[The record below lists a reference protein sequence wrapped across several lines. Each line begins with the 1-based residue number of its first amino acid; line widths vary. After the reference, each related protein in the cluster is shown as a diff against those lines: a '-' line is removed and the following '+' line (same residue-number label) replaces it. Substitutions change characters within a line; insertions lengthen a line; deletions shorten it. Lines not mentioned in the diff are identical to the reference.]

1 MKKRIVFSALMLL
14 SGLLF
19 LSPLNAGAG
28 SPRLVDLG
36 NGICKDL
43 ETGLMWQVRKSHKF
57 YTEEEAQKYVKSL
70 RLGGYSDWRLP
81 TKKERWDLLHVFLL
95 NKQGNCTLKYL
106 GLPYW
111 TTNTDKGTRPIRL
124 EIACYCRDDQ
134 VISYARYGFVRA
146 VRRDT
151 PEKK

>member
-1 MKKRIVFSALMLL
+1 MKKRIVYSCLMII
-14 SGLLF
+14 SGLLY
-19 LSPLNAGAG
+19 LSLLNVNAG
-28 SPRLVDLG
+28 PPQLVNLG

-43 ETGLMWQVRKSHKF
+43 KTGLMWQVRKSHKF
-57 YTEEEAQKYVKSL
+57 YTEKEAEKYVKSL

-95 NKQGNCTLKYL
+95 NKQGNCTLKNL

-111 TTNTDKGTRPIRL
+111 TTHTDKGTKPIRL

-134 VISYARYGFVRA
+134 VISYASYGFVRA
-146 VRRDT
+146 VRRYAT
-151 PEKK
+151 KKK